1 MLRLILGL
9 VITGTSIVVG
19 YHLSSRLIRRKIILG
34 EYICLLE
41 EAAGRMSYTMDSLA
55 EVFSDNFASF
65 GFDPSAAFAPQ
76 WEQMTQRYRDV
87 LNEGDRRVLS
97 DFALG
102 LGCADIPSELR
113 HIALYQGLLRERLD
127 DARAACERK
136 GSLYRIL
143 PFSIGL
149 TVTILLL

>member
-9 VITGTSIVVG
+9 VITAASIVVG
-19 YHLSSRLIRRKIILG
+19 YYLSSRLTRRKTILG
-34 EYICLLE
+34 EYIRLLD
-41 EAAGRMSYTMDSLA
+41 EAAGRMSYTMASLA
-55 EVFSDNFASF
+55 EVFSDNFA
-65 GFDPSAAFAPQ
+65 GFRFEPSLDFSPQ
-76 WEQMTQRYRDV
+76 WERMTARYRDA
-87 LNEGDRRVLS
+87 LNDGDRRVLS
-97 DFALG
+97 EFAQG

-136 GSLYRIL
+136 GSLYRVL